1 MDYVTLINP
10 FEVPVDKEDQFLDR
24 WNTAADYL
32 RQQEGF
38 VSTRLHRSLNPE
50 ATFRFVNV
58 ALWESAEHFR
68 QAMSTPEAQELT
80 KDMPFSSY
88 PALYQVISE

>member
-1 MDYVTLINP
+1 MDDVTLINP
-10 FEVPVDKEDQFLDR
+10 FDVPLDKEDQFLER
-24 WNTAADYL
+24 WNAAADYL

-38 VSTRLHRSLNPE
+38 VSTRLHRSLDPE

-68 QAMSTPEAQELT
+68 QAISTPEAQELT
-80 KDMPFSSY
+80 KNMPFSSY

>member
-10 FEVPVDKEDQFLDR
+10 FEVPVDKEDQFLER
-24 WNTAADYL
+24 WNAAADYL

-38 VSTRLHRSLNPE
+38 VSTRLHRSLDPE

-68 QAMSTPEAQELT
+68 QAISTPEAQELT
-80 KDMPFSSY
+80 KNMPFSSY

>member
-10 FEVPVDKEDQFLDR
+10 FEVPVDKEDQFLER
-24 WNTAADYL
+24 WNVAADYL

-38 VSTRLHRSLNPE
+38 VSTRLHRSLAPE

-68 QAMSTPEAQELT
+68 QAISTPEAQELT

>member
-10 FEVPVDKEDQFLDR
+10 FEVPVDKEDQFLER
-24 WNTAADYL
+24 WNAAADYL

-38 VSTRLHRSLNPE
+38 VSTRLHRSLDPE

-68 QAMSTPEAQELT
+68 QAISTPEAQELT

-88 PALYQVISE
+88 PALYHVISE

>member
-10 FEVPVDKEDQFLDR
+10 FEVPVDKEDQFLER
-24 WNTAADYL
+24 WNAAADYL

-38 VSTRLHRSLNPE
+38 VSTRLHRSLDPG

-68 QAMSTPEAQELT
+68 QAISTPEAQELT